1 MQNFFVNAICYLQ
14 QPWFLPHEPGLYG
27 KVIVPKENEKD
38 LEEVPEHIKSELQ
51 FIVLDSI
58 DQASEV
64 ALKVPEEAKRWI

>member
-1 MQNFFVNAICYLQ
+1 M
-14 QPWFLPHEPGLYG
+14 
-27 KVIVPKENEKD
+27 PKENEKD